1 MPFRGVVPMSELFP
15 PSPLTVLVVDDQRA
29 IRHLVKRVLGDAG
42 YSVAEAENGSH
53 AMDILRLVGRM
64 DLVLVDVVMPRLDG
78 AGFVRTLLE
87 RYPQQ
92 RIIYMS
98 GQFVEVL
105 ARYNLADFRLPFL
118 AKPFTS
124 DELLVK
130 VEEALRPVPTPTDQR
145 RSP

>member
-1 MPFRGVVPMSELFP
+1 MPELFP

-29 IRHLVKRVLGDAG
+29 IRGLVKRVLGDAG
-42 YSVAEAENGSH
+42 YRVVEAENGSH
-53 AMDILRLVGRM
+53 AIDVLRIAGRV

-92 RIIYMS
+92 RIVYMS

-105 ARYNLADFRLPFL
+105 ARYNLADFQLPFL
-118 AKPFTS
+118 AKPFTP
-124 DELLVK
+124 DELLAK
-130 VEEALRPVPTPTDQR
+130 VEETLRPVPTPTDQR